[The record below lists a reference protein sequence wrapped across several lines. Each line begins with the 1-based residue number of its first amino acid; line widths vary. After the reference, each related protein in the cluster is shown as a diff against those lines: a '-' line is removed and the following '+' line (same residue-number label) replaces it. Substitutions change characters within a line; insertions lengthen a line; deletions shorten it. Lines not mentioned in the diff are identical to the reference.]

1 MEKLAVHGGEP
12 VSEKRIPIAKPVFP
26 EETLHEISKVLESGI
41 LCQGSKTAQFE
52 EEFKKKVGAKH
63 AYAVSSGTAAL
74 HVAYMSVLKPGDEV
88 IVPTFT
94 FIATASTVVFSGGR
108 PVFADIDDET
118 LTIDPDD
125 VTEKITRKTKA
136 IAPVHLFG
144 NAADMNALAET
155 AEDSN
160 LYLVNDAAQ
169 AHGTRID
176 GRDVGSF
183 DHINCYSFYPT
194 KTMTTGEGGIV
205 TTNDKELYEK
215 GRLIRNHG
223 QESQYL
229 HTTLGLNY
237 RLTEIAAVIGLGQL
251 KMFDEF
257 LAKRRRNA
265 KVLTDGIGRIPGLKP
280 QKTEKGADHSY
291 SYYTA
296 IMDLAKFK
304 CSRDEFI
311 KALRAEN
318 IDCMVYYPIPL
329 TRQPALQKYA
339 RRSHCP
345 VAEEASGKVFS
356 IPVHPSLTE
365 EDLSKIVTALEK
377 VSTYYSR

>member
-1 MEKLAVHGGEP
+1 MEELAIHGGKP

-26 EETLHEISKVLESGI
+26 EETLQEISKVLRSGI
-41 LCQGSKTAQFE
+41 LCQGPKTAQFE
-52 EEFKKKVGAKH
+52 GEFAKKVEAKY

-88 IVPTFT
+88 IVPAFT
-94 FIATASTVVFSGGR
+94 FIATASAVVFSRGR

-118 LTIDPDD
+118 LTINPED
-125 VTEKITRKTKA
+125 VAEKITRKTKA

-144 NAADMNALAET
+144 NAAEMNALSEISK
-155 AEDSN
+155 DHS

-205 TTNDKELYEK
+205 TTNDKELWDK

-223 QESQYL
+223 QESRYL
-229 HTTLGLNY
+229 HAILGLNY
-237 RLTEIAAVIGLGQL
+237 RMTETAAAIGLGQL
-251 KMFDEF
+251 EMLDEF

-265 KVLTDGIGRIPGLKP
+265 KVLTDGIGGIPGLKP
-280 QKTEKGADHSY
+280 QKVEKGVDHSY
-291 SYYTA
+291 SYYTV
-296 IMDLAKFK
+296 IMDLAEFK
-304 CSRDEFI
+304 CSRDEFVE
-311 KALRAEN
+311 ALRAEN
-318 IDCMVYYPIPL
+318 VDCMVYYPIPL
-329 TRQPALQKYA
+329 TRQPALQRYA
-339 RRSHCP
+339 RRSRCP

-365 EDLSKIVTALEK
+365 EDLGKIVTALEK
-377 VSTYYSR
+377 VSTYYLK